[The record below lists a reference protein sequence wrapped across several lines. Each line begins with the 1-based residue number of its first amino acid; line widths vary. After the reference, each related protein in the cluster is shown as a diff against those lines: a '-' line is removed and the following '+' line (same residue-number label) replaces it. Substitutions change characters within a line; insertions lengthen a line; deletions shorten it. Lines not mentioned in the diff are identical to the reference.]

1 MKALKHTKAFS
12 MVQDVHEE
20 DDDEEGQVDY
30 IDNDPYI
37 VDP

>member
-1 MKALKHTKAFS
+1 MKALKQTKAFS
-12 MVQDVHEE
+12 LVQDVHEE
-20 DDDEEGQVDY
+20 EDEEGQVDY